1 MTIESA
7 IADVQANVGVAAKH
21 LITDEEIHHQADNL
35 YFTAST
41 LKVPLLVE
49 LYRQVDGGVVNPDSR
64 VTLTDRLRAPGSG
77 VLKEMANG
85 LSPAVH
91 DLAVLMI
98 IISDNT
104 ATDLLYDLVGRN
116 NLKQTMRDLGLN
128 STSIPMSC
136 RELLYSMYGIE
147 TDDIV
152 EANQQVMDRLDR
164 AIVVEGSDGLSLEH
178 SDVSS
183 PSDMVRLLD
192 MIYRGDILSASS
204 REAVLDILDR
214 QQLGTIIPHY
224 LPPGTKTGHKTGGV
238 TGVRCDVGIVYAPSG
253 PYAIAIMSRD
263 VTAGKE
269 IDRQLARVSQAVYE
283 HFEG

>member
-7 IADVQANVGVAAKH
+7 IADVQANVGVAARH
-21 LITDEEIHHQADNL
+21 LITDEEVRHQADDL

-49 LYRQVDGGVVNPDSR
+49 LYRQVDGGTVNPDAR
-64 VTLTDRLRAPGSG
+64 VELTDRLRAPGSG

-85 LSPAVH
+85 MSPTVH
-91 DLAVLMI
+91 DLALLMI

-116 NLKQTMRDLGLN
+116 NLKQTMQDLGLP
-128 STSIPMSC
+128 TISIPMSC

-152 EANQQVMDRLDR
+152 EANDQVMDRLAR
-164 AIVVEGSDGLSLEH
+164 SVVVEGSDGLSLEH

-192 MIYRGDILSASS
+192 MIYRGDILYPSS
-204 REAVLDILDR
+204 RDAVLDVLGR
-214 QQLGTIIPHY
+214 QQLGTIIPHF

-253 PYAIAIMSRD
+253 PYAVAIMSRE

-283 HFEG
+283 HFER